1 MIVLKFGGSSICSEN
16 GLSNLSYTV
25 KQHLSQ
31 NKKVILVISAL
42 IGGTDELVRMGTYAA
57 EGKEEYLSLFQTFKE
72 RHINFIKTNIPG
84 DLRSPTVFSANE
96 TFEDLKLILQG
107 IFLLK
112 ELSPKT
118 MDYLMSFGERFSSQ
132 IIKGYLSEK
141 FRPEDIDYFDTRK
154 LIKTDDN
161 FGLAKVLFESTNQ
174 NIINAF
180 QNPRKISILPGF
192 ISSTTKGETTTLG
205 RGSSEYT
212 ATLIAKALD
221 IKEIEIWTVVDGVMT
236 ADPRKVKQAFTIP
249 QLTYEEAAEFCYF
262 GAKILNS
269 TAMQPAI
276 DKNIRIKIKNIFK
289 PDEEFTEICNQST
302 LGKFYVS
309 GLSSI
314 SPVSVFQ
321 LKGQGDTDIV
331 KTSSR
336 LLNALSKERI
346 EILLITQG
354 SAERSVCFAIKAKF
368 TENAKKILT
377 AEFNLEINSSQLN
390 LHADDKV
397 YTAIAA
403 IGTQLRLTHGVSGRL
418 FRTLGKNGINVIAI
432 ALGASEFN
440 ISAIVEQK
448 DESKALKALH
458 DSFFLSDRTTIH
470 LYLAGTGYVG
480 GALLEQIKRQE
491 EDFGKKDIEF
501 KLIGI
506 ANSKKMHFSEEG
518 IPLEN
523 WRYCYLNDCE
533 DNNLDLFVAQMK
545 KLNLPNTIFIDCTA
559 SEGIVRFYKD
569 ILKSS
574 ISIVSPNK
582 KANSG
587 SYSRYLS
594 LQECAA
600 KSNVKFFY
608 ETNVGAGLP
617 VIGTLKDLMHSGDEI
632 IRIEAVLSGTLSFI
646 FNSFNED
653 RSFSQVVLDAKA
665 KGYTEPDPR
674 DDLNGMDF
682 MRKLLILARESGLS
696 IEADDIEMQ
705 SLVPEF
711 CRKVAT
717 TEEFLQLLPQA
728 DTEFEELRKKAE
740 NNGKV
745 LRYIGQIEDG
755 KASISLQAVDEKHP
769 FYSLS
774 GSDNIISFTTK
785 RYSDRPLVIK
795 GPGAGTEVTAAG
807 VLADIVRVA
816 SYLK

>member
-1 MIVLKFGGSSICSEN
+1 MIVLKFGGSSICAEN
-16 GLSNLSYTV
+16 GLSNLSYIV
-25 KQHLSQ
+25 KKHLNE

-42 IGGTDELVRMGTYAA
+42 VGATDQLVRMGTYAA
-57 EGKEEYLSLFQTFKE
+57 EGKEEYSSLFQAFKE
-72 RHINFIKTNIPG
+72 RHINFIKANIPG
-84 DLRSPTVFSANE
+84 SLRSPTVFTANE
-96 TFEDLKLILQG
+96 IFEDLKLILQG

-132 IIKGYLSEK
+132 IIKGYLLEQFK
-141 FRPEDIDYFDTRK
+141 EEDLDYFDTRK

-161 FGLAKVLFESTNQ
+161 FGQAKVLFELTNQ
-174 NIINAF
+174 NIITAF
-180 QNPRKISILPGF
+180 PDPKKITIVAGF

-212 ATLIAKALD
+212 ATLIAKALNL
-221 IKEIEIWTVVDGVMT
+221 KEIEIWTLVDGIMT
-236 ADPRKVKQAFTIP
+236 ADPQKVKQAFTIP
-249 QLTYEEAAEFCYF
+249 HLTYEEAAEFCYF

-276 DKNIRIKIKNIFK
+276 DKKIKIKIKNILK
-289 PDEEFTEICNQST
+289 PDLEFSEIVSDPSP
-302 LGKFYVS
+302 GKFFVT

-321 LKGQGDTDIV
+321 LKAQGDADII
-331 KTSSR
+331 KISSR
-336 LLNALSKERI
+336 LLNVISKEKI
-346 EILLITQG
+346 EVLLTTQA
-354 SAERSVCFAIKAKF
+354 SAERSFCFVTKVEFAEK
-368 TENAKKILT
+368 TKKIIN
-377 AEFNLEINSSQLN
+377 AEFNLEINNSRLKV
-390 LHADDKV
+390 LDEDKN
-397 YTAIAA
+397 YTALAA
-403 IGTQLRLTHGVSGRL
+403 IGRHLLSTHGVSGRL
-418 FRTLGKNGINVIAI
+418 FRTLGKNGINVVAI

-440 ISAIVEQK
+440 VSAIIEQK

-458 DSFFLSDRTTIH
+458 DSFFLSERTTIH

-491 EDFGKKDIEF
+491 EDFRKKDIEF

-506 ANSKKMHFSEEG
+506 ANSKKMHFNEEG
-518 IPLEN
+518 IDLEK
-523 WRYCYLNDCE
+523 WRYCYLDDCE
-533 DNNLDLFVAQMK
+533 DSNLDIFVSKMK
-545 KLNLPNTIFIDCTA
+545 KSNLPNSIFIDCTA
-559 SEGIVRFYKD
+559 SEEIVRFYKD
-569 ILKSS
+569 ILSSS
-574 ISIVSPNK
+574 ISLVSPNK
-582 KANSG
+582 KGNSG
-587 SYSRYLS
+587 SYSRYLD

-617 VIGTLKDLMHSGDEI
+617 VIGTLKDLIHSGDEI

-646 FNSFNED
+646 FNSFNEE
-653 RSFSQVVLDAKA
+653 RSFSDAVLEAKA
-665 KGYTEPDPR
+665 KGFTEPDPR

-696 IEADDIEMQ
+696 IEETDVEMQ
-705 SLVPEF
+705 SLIPTF
-711 CRKVAT
+711 CQKAESA
-717 TEEFLQLLPQA
+717 EEFLRLLPQA
-728 DTEFEELRKKAE
+728 DTEFDELRKKAE
-740 NNGKV
+740 SNGKV

-755 KASISLQAVDEKHP
+755 KASISLQAIDPNHP

-785 RYSDRPLVIK
+785 RYFDRPLVIK